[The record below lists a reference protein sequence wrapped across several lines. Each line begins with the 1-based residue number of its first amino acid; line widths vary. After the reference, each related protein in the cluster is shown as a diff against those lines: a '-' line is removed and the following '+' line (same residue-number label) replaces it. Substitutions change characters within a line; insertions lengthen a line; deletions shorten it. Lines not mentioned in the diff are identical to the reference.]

1 MVKRTG
7 ADSWQVLAREGH
19 INLKTSRIGLIGAI
33 DATAPIVGGEA
44 HWHSEKVSL
53 ILKLAISEVK
63 AGNPLLDAAA
73 RRLVGKGSDG
83 VLTFEGDG
91 TACDGAV
98 TLEGHAWAGDVD
110 VPMVVT
116 CDPPVSVDS
125 ERRDLQITGSA
136 TFDDVR
142 IPLPGFGSVKSI
154 DIHVAG
160 ILQLG
165 RSESS
170 RG

>member
-1 MVKRTG
+1 MT
-7 ADSWQVLAREGH
+7 DSKEGEGWQVLAREGH
-19 INLKTSRIGLIGAI
+19 INLKTSRIGLIGSI

-44 HWHSEKVSL
+44 TWQTERVSL
-53 ILKLAISEVK
+53 TLKLAISEVK

-73 RRLVGKGSDG
+73 RKLVSGGSDG

-91 TACDGAV
+91 QASSDSV
-98 TLEGHAWAGDVD
+98 TLEGEAWAGDVR

-116 CDPPVSVDS
+116 CEQPKEIDQA
-125 ERRDLQITGSA
+125 RRDLQIEGSA

-154 DIHVAG
+154 DIKVAG

-165 RSESS
+165 RPVS
-170 RG
+170 